1 MALCAFLGLLFAASL
16 IKVATVTFL
25 PFLSGFNTTYVMQ
38 GFGLMVVIAGGLS
51 LQFYL
56 DRINALIDDKT
67 VKTKVLLWPPAL
79 FVLMLLALNLNSKVQ
94 HAKAWVSWGN
104 FHQNT
109 QNPDLLALARS
120 IREQGRLE
128 RAMSFQM
135 HGSLLNSYGI
145 ETIEGYHPLTSK
157 RYLALWQRMVEPWRE
172 MARWQESHGRA
183 ETGALTSILPST
195 QAGLGWKRKV
205 IRSQWRL
212 ADFVNLNLLSMMNGR
227 YVVSRDKLTDQQL
240 VLVSGSEKS
249 WSTLS
254 QNEKIKTNI
263 VANFSGRRPLF
274 IYENPAALPRAYTV
288 DNIRTYTSDDDLL
301 EALGEADM
309 EKLAETVFAR
319 KSSLPV
325 PLKLAKPEVVYL
337 LSDADQLTVEIASS
351 TDPTVLVVS
360 STFSPFW
367 QCRIDGETSKIF
379 PANHAFW
386 GLLLPAGARQVIC
399 HYQPP
404 YLIR

>member
-1 MALCAFLGLLFAASL
+1 
-16 IKVATVTFL
+16 
-25 PFLSGFNTTYVMQ
+25 
-38 GFGLMVVIAGGLS
+38 
-51 LQFYL
+51 
-56 DRINALIDDKT
+56 
-67 VKTKVLLWPPAL
+67 
-79 FVLMLLALNLNSKVQ
+79 
-94 HAKAWVSWGN
+94 
-104 FHQNT
+104 
-109 QNPDLLALARS
+109 
-120 IREQGRLE
+120 
-128 RAMSFQM
+128 
-135 HGSLLNSYGI
+135 
-145 ETIEGYHPLTSK
+145 
-157 RYLALWQRMVEPWRE
+157 MVEPWRE

-195 QAGLGWKRKV
+195 QAGRGWKRKV